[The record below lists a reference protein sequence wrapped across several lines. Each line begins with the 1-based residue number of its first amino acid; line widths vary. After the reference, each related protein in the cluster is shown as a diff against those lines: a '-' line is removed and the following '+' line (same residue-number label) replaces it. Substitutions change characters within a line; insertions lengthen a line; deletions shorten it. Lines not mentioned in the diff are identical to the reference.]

1 MSAPSETPDVVHGF
15 ATESADRAANILVR
29 SPRGAR
35 VVARLLLTLA
45 ALSTIAL
52 FSPWQQSAPS
62 MGKVV
67 AFTPL
72 ERRQAIEAPIEGR
85 VTRWAVQ
92 EGTRVEEG
100 DILVELSDNDPEIL
114 QRLRDERAGIQAR
127 LVAVRARADALEDR
141 IEFVAASRVS
151 ALDAA
156 AARVRMA
163 EDRVRS
169 AQQAVAAA
177 EATHVAAELQVE
189 RQRSLE
195 SEGLASRRTL
205 ELAEADLT
213 RTRTEVERAEATLS
227 AARAEE
233 RALRSDQQRIGNDTG
248 AAIDDARASRAS
260 ALGEA
265 GAAEA
270 ELARIDV
277 RLARQETMTVRAPAP
292 GTVLRLSGGVGGEMV
307 KAGDSLLV
315 FVPDTDHRAVELWV
329 DGVDI
334 PLIAEGRK
342 VRIQFEG
349 WPAVQFTG
357 WPSVAV
363 GTFGGIVTLIDA
375 TDDGQGKFR
384 IVVTPDP
391 RDERWPSG
399 RYLRQGV
406 RANGW
411 VLLGQVTLGYELWRR
426 FNGFPPV
433 VALSEPGGDGKG
445 GKEKN
450 K

>member
-85 VTRWAVQ
+85 VIRWAVQ

-100 DILVELSDNDPEIL
+100 DVLVELSDNDPEIL

>member
-1 MSAPSETPDVVHGF
+1 MSTDKIAVSPYRVAASP
-15 ATESADRAANILVR
+15 ADRAANVLVR
-29 SPRGAR
+29 TPRVAR
-35 VVARLLLTLA
+35 VVARLL
-45 ALSTIAL
+45 IAL
-52 FSPWQQSAPS
+52 AVFGALAMFSPWQQSAPA

-72 ERRQAIEAPIEGR
+72 ERRQAVEAPIEGR
-85 VTRWAVQ
+85 VTRWAVR
-92 EGTRVEEG
+92 EGSRVETG
-100 DILVELSDNDPEIL
+100 DILVELSDNDPAIL
-114 QRLRDERAGIQAR
+114 QRLRDERSGIFAR
-127 LVAVRARADALEDR
+127 LSAVRVRADSLEDR
-141 IEFVAASRVS
+141 IEFVTASRGS

-163 EDRVRS
+163 ADRVR
-169 AQQAVAAA
+169 AAVHAVEAA
-177 EATHVAAELQVE
+177 EANHLAAELQVE
-189 RQRSLE
+189 RQRALE
-195 SEGLASRRTL
+195 IDGLSSRRTL

-213 RTRTEVERAEATLS
+213 RTRTEVERAEASLS
-227 AARAEE
+227 ASRSEE
-233 RALRSDQQRIGNDTG
+233 SALRSDQLKIGNDTS
-248 AAIDDARASRAS
+248 AAIDDARATRQS
-260 ALGEA
+260 AL
-265 GAAEA
+265 AEVGSADA
-270 ELARIDV
+270 EIARIDV
-277 RLARQETMTVRAPAP
+277 RLARQETMVVRAPSK
-292 GTVLRLSGGVGGEMV
+292 GTVLSLTGGVGGEMV

-329 DGVDI
+329 DGVDV
-334 PLIAEGRK
+334 PLLAEGRA

-363 GTFGGIVTLIDA
+363 GTFGGRVVLIDA
-375 TDDGQGKFR
+375 TDNGLGKFR

-391 RDERWPSG
+391 RDQRWPSG

-406 RANGW
+406 RANAW

-433 VALSEPGGDGKG
+433 VALGEPQGDRA
-445 GKEKN
+445 KEKS